1 MTEEIHCQAIV
12 LSSFNY
18 RDYDCITT
26 FYTDT
31 HGIIKT
37 IILGAKRPKSSKAA
51 FCQPLTL
58 LSLTYRPRKGDLHS
72 FKEAKILDANLKIR
86 DSFDALQVGI
96 KLLNLVSKSQAPEE
110 PSHRVFQ
117 LLASYLKKIPEF
129 TNPWILSSSFVL
141 KILILSGH
149 WTLQSKCC
157 RCKTPLEKFHFSSN
171 SYYCSNCAPDS
182 SLVFEAPE
190 VQALSQ
196 LIQEKSFQALNQLKA
211 PPKLDE
217 KLESL
222 FLMTQ
227 Q

>member
-12 LSSFNY
+12 LSSLNY

-37 IILGAKRPKSSKAA
+37 IILGAKRAKSSKAI

-58 LSLTYRPRKGDLHS
+58 LNLTFRPRKGDLHS
-72 FKEAKILDANLKIR
+72 FKEAKVLNANLEIR

-110 PSHRVFQ
+110 PSYRVFQ

-141 KILILSGH
+141 KILVLSGH
-149 WTLQSKCC
+149 WTLQSKCSK
-157 RCKTPLEKFHFSSN
+157 CKVSLEKFHFSSN
-171 SYYCSNCAPDS
+171 SYYCSNCAPDA
-182 SLVFEAPE
+182 SLVFEVPE

-196 LIQEKSFQALNQLKA
+196 LIQEKSFQALSQLKT
-211 PPKLDE
+211 PPKLE
-217 KLESL
+217 KKLDLL
-222 FLMTQ
+222 FMMNQ